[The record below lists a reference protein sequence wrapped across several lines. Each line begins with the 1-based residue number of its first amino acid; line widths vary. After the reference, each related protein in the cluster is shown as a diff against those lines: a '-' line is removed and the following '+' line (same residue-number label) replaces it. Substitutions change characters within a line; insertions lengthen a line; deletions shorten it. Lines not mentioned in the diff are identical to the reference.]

1 MSEGRACACPMDQH
15 PEHVTWNPEVAAVVS
30 DEAARAYPGECCGL
44 LFGTGPTEVVTAE
57 PIANAESDE
66 RRTVAYLLAPGEY
79 RRAEQR
85 ARGIGLDVVGVFHS
99 HPDQA
104 AVPSDSDLAE
114 AWPGWLYVIV
124 PVEEGRAGV
133 ARGWRLRADR
143 SAFDPV
149 DLIHVA

>member
-1 MSEGRACACPMDQH
+1 MSMDQH
-15 PEHVTWNPEVAAVVS
+15 TEPVTWKPAVAAVVAGA
-30 DEAARAYPGECCGL
+30 AARAYPAECCGL

-57 PIANAESDE
+57 PIANAERDE
-66 RRTVAYLLAPGEY
+66 RRSVAYLLAPGEY

-85 ARGIGLDVVGVFHS
+85 ARAVGLEIVGVFHS

-104 AVPSDSDLAE
+104 AVPSDSDVAE

-124 PVEEGRAGV
+124 PVEQGRAGV
-133 ARGWRLRADR
+133 ARGWRSRDDR